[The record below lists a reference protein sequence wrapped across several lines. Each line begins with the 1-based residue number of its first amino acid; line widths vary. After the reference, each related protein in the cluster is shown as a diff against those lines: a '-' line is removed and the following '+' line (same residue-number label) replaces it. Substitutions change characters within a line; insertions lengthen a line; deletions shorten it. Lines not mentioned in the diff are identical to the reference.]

1 MFVQL
6 MVLVFPL
13 LVMKEDRGHV
23 EEVGQAFLEEVSLQL
38 NHSRVRRLQG
48 GVGASPRLPPPT

>member
-1 MFVQL
+1 

-13 LVMKEDRGHV
+13 LVMKEDWGHV